1 MSVKV
6 NLPAIMRQLVENR
19 RSVDAEGGTVAEV
32 FEHMESRYPGVMERL
47 TRNGNLLGY
56 INVFRNDDDVR
67 FIDGLSTPVVTG
79 DELTILPAVAGG

>member
-6 NLPAIMRQLVENR
+6 NLPAIMRQLVENQR
-19 RSVDAEGGTVAEV
+19 TVAAEGGTVAEV
-32 FEHMESRYPGVMERL
+32 LDHMESRYPGLKERL

-67 FIDGLSTPVVTG
+67 FIDGLNTSVATG